1 MWDSYNDING
11 DDDDDDN
18 DDEECDN
25 ANDNDITGILLN
37 LTETELNLLRRVLV
51 LQLAWSLCN
60 QTEPA

>member
-37 LTETELNLLRRVLV
+37 LTETELNL
-51 LQLAWSLCN
+51 
-60 QTEPA
+60 